1 MPIQFSDEQIA
12 RFANEGVAKAMTEQ
26 FTSRYSH
33 GEALTKAI
41 QKAIKDQEHVIAA
54 ALQAAIATACH
65 SDAFKAAVS
74 AELVGV
80 VRRKFTG
87 EFDGVVKAAAKRAAL
102 DATVNARIAQALA
115 AAGQEK
121 GI

>member
-1 MPIQFSDEQIA
+1 MPIQFSDDQIS
-12 RFANEGVAKAMTEQ
+12 RFASEGVAKAMTEQ
-26 FTSRYSH
+26 FTSRYGH

-41 QKAIKDQEHVIAA
+41 QKGIKDQEHVIAA

-65 SDAFKAAVS
+65 SEAFKSAVA

-102 DATVNARIAQALA
+102 DATVAARIAEAIA
-115 AAGQEK
+115 AERERRS
-121 GI
+121 